1 MKVANNMDI
10 NNISAHIAA
19 KRRQVTDAQFE
30 LTLLEEE
37 RVRMV
42 NSMHLDP
49 IHYYIDG
56 ARAWL
61 TMRNDDKI
69 DKRKKCDEKDAY
81 NAVIQRLNMI
91 TKHKI
96 KDVTEIVLGGWER
109 YYAGVTF
116 VLSDDDS
123 TLWRIVLP
131 AYGQY
136 TVENFESGYMG
147 KYALLKTP
155 IPEMHIT
162 SWHWDAVIISYNIDD
177 ITSWFA
183 ENYPGGDI

>member
-1 MKVANNMDI
+1 MDM
-10 NNISAHIAA
+10 NSISAHIAA

-30 LTLLEEE
+30 LELLEEE
-37 RVRMV
+37 RVKVV
-42 NSMHLDP
+42 NHMNLDP

-61 TMRNDDKI
+61 SMRNDNKV

-81 NAVIQRLNMI
+81 NAVVQRLNMI

-96 KDVTEIVLGGWER
+96 KDVTEIVLGGSER
-109 YYAGVTF
+109 YYASVTF

-123 TLWRIVLP
+123 VLWRIVFP

-136 TVENFESGYMG
+136 TVKNLEYGYMG
-147 KYALLKTP
+147 KYALLKTS

-162 SWHWDAVIISYNIDD
+162 SWHWDAMIASYNIDD
-177 ITSWFA
+177 ITNWFV
-183 ENYPGGDI
+183 ENYLGGDI